1 MKTVA
6 IVGLGLIGGSL
17 AMALKGFE
25 DYEIVGVV
33 RRQAT
38 ADYALRH
45 GVGDAVTLDAG
56 EALGRADVTFLCIDP
71 ADIVRYL
78 SDHRDHFK
86 PGSLVTDVCG
96 VKGAVMEAAGV
107 LPPSVD
113 FIGSHPMAG
122 TEFSGIEHAQADMFQ
137 GAHYI
142 LTPRPE
148 SAPEHIALLE
158 RMAAHIGCQ
167 DVVRTTPERHDAI
180 IAYTSQ
186 MMHII
191 AVAVCDD
198 PELFGCRGFEGSS
211 FRGCTR
217 VADLD
222 VELWTQLFSLNRPAL
237 TAALDRLADNLNAYR
252 AALRAGDESLLREKL
267 TFSAARK
274 HSLDLGARPASSYYV

>member
-1 MKTVA
+1 
-6 IVGLGLIGGSL
+6 
-17 AMALKGFE
+17 
-25 DYEIVGVV
+25 
-33 RRQAT
+33 
-38 ADYALRH
+38 
-45 GVGDAVTLDAG
+45 
-56 EALGRADVTFLCIDP
+56 
-71 ADIVRYL
+71 
-78 SDHRDHFK
+78 
-86 PGSLVTDVCG
+86 
-96 VKGAVMEAAGV
+96 
-107 LPPSVD
+107 
-113 FIGSHPMAG
+113 
-122 TEFSGIEHAQADMFQ
+122 
-137 GAHYI
+137 
-142 LTPRPE
+142 
-148 SAPEHIALLE
+148 LLE

-267 TFSAARK
+267 AFSAARK